1 MRIVKW
7 DDLPDKMKNKEVR
20 PYYNILVRKQKQL
33 AAKRVFDIIFSL
45 FMLIILSPL
54 FLVIAVWIK
63 LDSRGPVF
71 FRQER
76 VTQYGRHFRIFKFR
90 TMVEN
95 AEKLGSQVTE
105 ENDRRITRAGLLIR
119 KKRLDELPQLLNV
132 LSGDMTFVGVR
143 PEVPHYVEQYSDK
156 MYATLLLPAGIT
168 SNASIA
174 YRDEGVILSGNVPAE
189 EAYVNLVL
197 PEKMKYN
204 LEDIRKY
211 NFFRDIEIMV
221 KTVAV
226 VLR

>member
-63 LDSRGPVF
+63 LDSGGPVF

-174 YRDEGVILSGNVPAE
+174 YRDEGVILLGNVPAE
-189 EAYVNLVL
+189 EVYVNLVL

-211 NFFRDIEIMV
+211 NFFRDIVIMV